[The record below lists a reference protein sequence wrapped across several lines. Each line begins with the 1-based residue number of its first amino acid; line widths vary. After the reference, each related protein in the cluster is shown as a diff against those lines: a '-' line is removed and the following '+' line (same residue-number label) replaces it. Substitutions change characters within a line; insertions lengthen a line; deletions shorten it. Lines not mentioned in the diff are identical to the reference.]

1 MAKRY
6 SRYWLKLKKKIGPKS
21 DYFLNRGIEVD
32 YKDVATLSKFVNRQG
47 RIVPRIYS
55 KLTAKNQRKV
65 AKAIKKARQM
75 ALLPYTS
82 QTRWEEARLWRS
94 SWLRRSVKI
103 SPASQYLW
111 SSVMMRPYQSW
122 TVRSRSPGRSLVAR
136 ANALIADN
144 DSEIFHSDFQNS

>member
-1 MAKRY
+1 M
-6 SRYWLKLKKKIGPKS
+6 KLKKKIGPKS

-75 ALLPYTS
+75 ALLPYIII
-82 QTRWEEARLWRS
+82 QQNES
-94 SWLRRSVKI
+94 S
-103 SPASQYLW
+103 
-111 SSVMMRPYQSW
+111 
-122 TVRSRSPGRSLVAR
+122 
-136 ANALIADN
+136 
-144 DSEIFHSDFQNS
+144 

>member
-1 MAKRY
+1 M
-6 SRYWLKLKKKIGPKS
+6 KLKKKIGPKS

-75 ALLPYTS
+75 ALLPYIII
-82 QTRWEEARLWRS
+82 QHNES
-94 SWLRRSVKI
+94 S
-103 SPASQYLW
+103 
-111 SSVMMRPYQSW
+111 
-122 TVRSRSPGRSLVAR
+122 
-136 ANALIADN
+136 
-144 DSEIFHSDFQNS
+144 